1 MSLRAG
7 VVGRR
12 EVGDDDADVLLL
24 AGCREQVREGARGDV
39 GDRAVAN
46 LLRVEVVE
54 VGRHLVE
61 QDENGLV
68 AVEELE
74 PVLLVRRLGTAGPER
89 LELIALAELI
99 GDLAPEEVVRIV
111 ATVER
116 RDAALEPKADAPG
129 IPAQ

>member
-24 AGCREQVREGARGDV
+24 ARRREQVGEGAGGDV
-39 GDRAVAN
+39 GDRAVAH

-54 VGRHLVE
+54 VRRHLVE
-61 QDENGLV
+61 QDEDGLV
-68 AVEELE
+68 ALEELE

-89 LELIALAELI
+89 LELIALAKLV
-99 GDLAPEEVVRIV
+99 GDLAPEEVVRVV
-111 ATVER
+111 AAVER
-116 RDAALEPKADAPG
+116 RDVGRARRPSA
-129 IPAQ
+129 